1 MPKKILYAAAAVIAA
16 AFYFFS
22 ADYLLSV
29 SLKALSAVA
38 GTSVNEK
45 VLYVR
50 GDFNARTCG
59 EFFKKTAELKNS
71 VTLFM
76 PEFFSRQP
84 GDFMEGE
91 DFNGLE
97 KASEKYRD
105 FAFMFAES
113 DNFIPVVFNAAGA
126 VLAGKEDISQYV
138 YFNRSKY
145 QGKAADFIAPEAV
158 NKRLWL
164 SARNAGFYG
173 DFASAPFKIPALYS
187 VDGGL
192 LISAPVEALRKYYK
206 LPKSRI
212 LIEDGKLAVGDIT
225 GAALIT
231 GGEMAIPVYAG
242 EPETITLEKFMNMPV
257 QEADS
262 RIIIAAD
269 KNTPLNSVSG
279 MGAAVSMMID
289 RGKITYKRL
298 FNYIAALLVALL
310 AAGAY
315 LRFGAGAGFPFFIFI
330 QLAGAAAVYWLYM
343 SGIYADYPAV
353 TFANVA
359 AFVTI
364 YGFKAGSK
372 KRDVEKRKG
381 LLRQA
386 MPDSAAE
393 RFIKKNSDVKMKNS
407 WLKADAVYFVF
418 STADNDPAALKK
430 DFERIQSVISGNFP
444 ESMASASGSGEIA
457 FLIFGEN
464 DRKKIVET
472 LNSAR
477 EKVTSAEFNIII
489 STTEVLVF
497 ERGGELAFLEKD
509 SENRRR
515 AYALPVKKYMLVAEK
530 EIQRYVNITKF
541 QQIPG
546 YEKSGFFN
554 LAGLRGEA

>member
-1 MPKKILYAAAAVIAA
+1 M
-16 AFYFFS
+16 
-22 ADYLLSV
+22 
-29 SLKALSAVA
+29 
-38 GTSVNEK
+38 
-45 VLYVR
+45 
-50 GDFNARTCG
+50 
-59 EFFKKTAELKNS
+59 
-71 VTLFM
+71 
-76 PEFFSRQP
+76 
-84 GDFMEGE
+84 
-91 DFNGLE
+91 
-97 KASEKYRD
+97 
-105 FAFMFAES
+105 
-113 DNFIPVVFNAAGA
+113 
-126 VLAGKEDISQYV
+126 
-138 YFNRSKY
+138 
-145 QGKAADFIAPEAV
+145 
-158 NKRLWL
+158 
-164 SARNAGFYG
+164 
-173 DFASAPFKIPALYS
+173 
-187 VDGGL
+187 
-192 LISAPVEALRKYYK
+192 
-206 LPKSRI
+206 
-212 LIEDGKLAVGDIT
+212 GDIT